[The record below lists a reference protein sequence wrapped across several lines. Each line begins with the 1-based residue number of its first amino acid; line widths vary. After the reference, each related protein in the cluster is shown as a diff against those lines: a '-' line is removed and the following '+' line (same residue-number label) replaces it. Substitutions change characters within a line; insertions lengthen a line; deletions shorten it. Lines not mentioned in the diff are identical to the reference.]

1 MSRDRAQL
9 GESQATLAEARAAFY
24 YPSRLKDE
32 IAAPELLT
40 RLRGCKGCAGKSDV
54 SLVVKARSLV
64 HAAWSE
70 LALTL
75 PLQGDAKIF
84 AEGAVSAKNKQLI
97 AVACAHITQCPYCI
111 DGHVKAAKK
120 AGATEEEIAEA
131 VFVAAGM
138 RAGGAIAHSCISMGA
153 LEE

>member
-1 MSRDRAQL
+1 MVDVFYGKKDLDKA
-9 GESQATLAEARAAFY
+9 AKMYTLR
-24 YPSRLKDE
+24 
-32 IAAPELLT
+32 PELM
-40 RLRGCKGCAGKSDV
+40 
-54 SLVVKARSLV
+54 KAFLD
-64 HAAWSE
+64 
-70 LALTL
+70 L
-75 PLQGDAKIF
+75 DAKVF

-131 VFVAAGM
+131 IFVAVAM
-138 RAGGAIAHSCISMGA
+138 RAGGAMAHSCIAMGA

>member
-1 MSRDRAQL
+1 MGDVFYGKKDLDKA
-9 GESQATLAEARAAFY
+9 AKMYTLR
-24 YPSRLKDE
+24 
-32 IAAPELLT
+32 PELM
-40 RLRGCKGCAGKSDV
+40 
-54 SLVVKARSLV
+54 KAFLD
-64 HAAWSE
+64 
-70 LALTL
+70 L
-75 PLQGDAKIF
+75 DAKVF

-131 VFVAAGM
+131 IFVAVAM
-138 RAGGAIAHSCISMGA
+138 RAGGAMAHSCIAMGA